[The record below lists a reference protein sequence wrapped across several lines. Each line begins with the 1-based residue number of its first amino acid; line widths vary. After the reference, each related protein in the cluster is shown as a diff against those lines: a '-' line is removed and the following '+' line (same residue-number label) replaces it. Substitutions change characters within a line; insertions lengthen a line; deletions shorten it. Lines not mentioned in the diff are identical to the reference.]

1 MQRRKFIRNT
11 GVIALGLSLAE
22 KAALA
27 APLAAANSLPT
38 ANSLPRWRG
47 FNLLDFYSPSGKPTS
62 KPTTADHFKW
72 MRDWGFNFIRIPIP
86 YPYYLNFDRSRDI
99 LPQEVYH
106 TDPQKLEEIDRLVML
121 AQQYGM
127 HVSLNL
133 HRAPGYCI
141 NAGFHEPYNLWKDQA
156 ALDAFC
162 FHWNMW
168 AHRYKEMGK
177 DKISF
182 DLLNE
187 PTMREDMN
195 DQHSPS
201 SPLPGEL
208 YRKVAAAAVA
218 AIRKENPD
226 RLIVADGNAGGSLVT
241 PELRDLGIAQSC
253 RGYYPHAISH
263 YKAPWANK
271 DPEHQPV
278 PVWPGQVGDQ
288 YLSRDMLEK
297 FYQPWL
303 DLMKQGVGVHCGEC
317 GSWKK
322 TPHEVFIAWFTDV
335 LDILSTAGIGFATWN
350 YIGDF
355 GILDSGREDVV
366 YEDWYGH
373 KLDRKMLELLQ
384 KY

>member
-1 MQRRKFIRNT
+1 MQRRKFIRNS
-11 GVIALGLSLAE
+11 GAIVLGLSLAE
-22 KAALA
+22 KTSFAASR
-27 APLAAANSLPT
+27 PSANSLPK
-38 ANSLPRWRG
+38 WRG
-47 FNLLDFYSPSGKPTS
+47 FNLLDFYNPSGKPTS
-62 KPTTADHFKW
+62 KPTTAEHFKW
-72 MRDWGFNFIRIPIP
+72 MQDWGFNFIRIPIP

-99 LPQEVYH
+99 LPEEVYH
-106 TDPQKLEEIDRLVML
+106 TDPQKLEEIDHLVTL

-168 AHRYKEMGK
+168 AHRYKEMSK

-271 DPEHQPV
+271 DPEHLPV

-288 YLSRDMLEK
+288 YLSRAMLEK
-297 FYQPWL
+297 FYRPWL

-322 TPHEVFIAWFTDV
+322 TPHDVFIAWFTDV
-335 LDILSTAGIGFATWN
+335 LDILSSAGIGFATWN

-355 GILDSGREDVV
+355 GILDSGRDDVA

-373 KLDRKMLELLQ
+373 KLDRKMLDLLQ

>member
-1 MQRRKFIRNT
+1 MQRRKFIQNT
-11 GVIALGLSLAE
+11 GAIVLGLSLAE
-22 KAALA
+22 KAGLA
-27 APLAAANSLPT
+27 APRPSANSLPK
-38 ANSLPRWRG
+38 WRG
-47 FNLLDFYSPSGKPTS
+47 FNLLDFYNPSGKPTS
-62 KPTTADHFKW
+62 KPTTAEHFKW
-72 MRDWGFNFIRIPIP
+72 MQDWGFNFIRIPIP

-99 LPQEVYH
+99 LPEEVYH
-106 TDPQKLEEIDRLVML
+106 TDPQKLEEIDHLVTL
-121 AQQYGM
+121 GQQYGM

-201 SPLPGEL
+201 FPLPGEL
-208 YRKVAAAAVA
+208 YHKVAAAAVA

-271 DPEHQPV
+271 DPDHLPV
-278 PVWPGQVGDQ
+278 PVWPGQVGNQ
-288 YLSRDMLEK
+288 YLSRAMLEK
-297 FYQPWL
+297 FYRPWL

-322 TPHEVFIAWFTDV
+322 TPHDVFIAWFTDV
-335 LDILSTAGIGFATWN
+335 LDILSSAGIGFATWN

-355 GILDSGREDVV
+355 GILDSGRDDVA

-373 KLDRKMLELLQ
+373 KLDRKLLDLLQ

>member
-11 GVIALGLSLAE
+11 TAIALGLSLAE
-22 KAALA
+22 KASLA
-27 APLAAANSLPT
+27 APRPSANSLPK
-38 ANSLPRWRG
+38 WRG
-47 FNLLDFYSPSGKPTS
+47 FNLLDFYNPSGKPTS
-62 KPTTADHFKW
+62 KPTTAEHFKW
-72 MRDWGFNFIRIPIP
+72 MQDWGFNFIRIPIP

-99 LPQEVYH
+99 LPEEVYH
-106 TDPQKLEEIDRLVML
+106 TDPQKLEEIDHLVAL

-177 DKISF
+177 DRISF

-226 RLIVADGNAGGSLVT
+226 RLIVADGNAGGSLVI
-241 PELRDLGIAQSC
+241 PELNDLGIAQSC
-253 RGYYPHAISH
+253 RGYYPMAISH
-263 YKAPWANK
+263 YQAPWAYK
-271 DPEHQPV
+271 DPEHLPV
-278 PVWPGQVGDQ
+278 PVWPGQVGSQ
-288 YLSRDMLEK
+288 YLSRAMLEK
-297 FYQPWL
+297 YYRPWI

-355 GILDSGREDVV
+355 GILDSGREDVA

>member
-1 MQRRKFIRNT
+1 MQRRKFIRNST
-11 GVIALGLSLAE
+11 AIALGLSLTE

-27 APLAAANSLPT
+27 APRPAANSLPK
-38 ANSLPRWRG
+38 WRG

-62 KPTTADHFKW
+62 KPTTAEHFKW

-99 LPQEVYH
+99 LPEEVYH
-106 TDPQKLEEIDRLVML
+106 TDPQKLEEIDHLVTL

-226 RLIVADGNAGGSLVT
+226 RLIIADGNAGGSLVT

-288 YLSRDMLEK
+288 YLSRAMLEK

-322 TPHEVFIAWFTDV
+322 TPHEVFIAWFSDV

-355 GILDSGREDVV
+355 GILDSGREDVA

-384 KY
+384 KH

>member
-1 MQRRKFIRNT
+1 MQRRKFIRNS
-11 GVIALGLSLAE
+11 GAIVLGLSLAE
-22 KAALA
+22 KASLA
-27 APLAAANSLPT
+27 APRPSANSLPK
-38 ANSLPRWRG
+38 WRG
-47 FNLLDFYSPSGKPTS
+47 FNLLDFYNPSGKPTS
-62 KPTTADHFKW
+62 KPTTAEHFKW
-72 MRDWGFNFIRIPIP
+72 MQDWGFNFIRIPIP

-99 LPQEVYH
+99 LPEEVYH
-106 TDPQKLEEIDRLVML
+106 TDPQKLEEIDHLVTL
-121 AQQYGM
+121 GQQYGM

-271 DPEHQPV
+271 DPEHLPV

-288 YLSRDMLEK
+288 YLSRAMLEK
-297 FYQPWL
+297 FYRPWL

-317 GSWKK
+317 GAWKK

-335 LDILSTAGIGFATWN
+335 LDILSSAGIGFATWN

-355 GILDSGREDVV
+355 GILDSGRDDVS

-373 KLDRKMLELLQ
+373 KLDRKMLDLLQ

>member
-1 MQRRKFIRNT
+1 MQRRKFLRNST
-11 GVIALGLSLAE
+11 AIVLGLSLAE

-27 APLAAANSLPT
+27 TSRSAANSLPK
-38 ANSLPRWRG
+38 WRG
-47 FNLLDFYSPSGKPTS
+47 FNLLDFYSPSGKPAS
-62 KPTTADHFKW
+62 RPTTAEHFKW
-72 MRDWGFNFIRIPIP
+72 MQDWGFNFIRIPIP

-99 LPQEVYH
+99 LPEEVYH
-106 TDPQKLEEIDRLVML
+106 TDPQKLEEIDHLVSL

-241 PELRDLGIAQSC
+241 PELKDLGIAQSC

-263 YKAPWANK
+263 YQAPWANK
-271 DPEHQPV
+271 DPDHQPV
-278 PVWPGQVGDQ
+278 PVWPGQVGNQ
-288 YLSRDMLEK
+288 YLSRAMLEK
-297 FYQPWL
+297 FYRPWL
-303 DLMKQGVGVHCGEC
+303 DLMNQGVGVHCGEC

-335 LDILSTAGIGFATWN
+335 LDILSSAGIGFATWN

-355 GILDSGREDVV
+355 GILDSGRDDVA

>member
-1 MQRRKFIRNT
+1 MKRRKFIST
-11 GVIALGLSLAE
+11 SGALVLGLSLAE

-27 APLAAANSLPT
+27 ATRPCVNRLPK
-38 ANSLPRWRG
+38 WKG
-47 FNLLDFYSPSGKPTS
+47 FNLLDFYSPEGKPAT
-62 KPTTADHFKW
+62 KPTTAEHFKW
-72 MRDWGFNFIRIPIP
+72 MQDWGFNFIRIPIA
-86 YPYYLNFDRSRDI
+86 YPYYLKFDRTRDI
-99 LPQEVYH
+99 LPEEVYH
-106 TDPQKLEEIDRLVML
+106 TDPQKLEEIDRVVLL
-121 AQQYGM
+121 AQQHGM

-162 FHWNMW
+162 YHWNMW

-177 DKISF
+177 DKLSF

-187 PTMREDMN
+187 PTMRMDMN

-201 SPLPGEL
+201 SALPGTL
-208 YRKVAAAAVA
+208 YHTVAAAAVA

-241 PELRDLGIAQSC
+241 PELKDLGIAQSC

-278 PVWPGQVGDQ
+278 PVWPGQVGNQ
-288 YLSRDMLEK
+288 YLSRAMLET

-303 DLMKQGVGVHCGEC
+303 DLVKEGVGVHCGEC
-317 GSWKK
+317 GCWKK

-335 LDILSTAGIGFATWN
+335 LDILGTAGIGFATWN
-350 YIGDF
+350 FIGDF

-373 KLDRKMLELLQ
+373 QLDRKMLELLQ